1 MRIVTIGGGPAG
13 LYFSLLVKKVNP
25 DYEVRVIERNPP
37 DATYGWGVVF
47 SEETLG
53 ALRDADRPTYDEIVE
68 AFAKWNAIDV
78 HFRGETIRSRGHVF
92 SGISRKTLLG
102 ILQRRCRELGVDLD
116 FGREVL
122 DPEKFDGADLVVGAD
137 GVNSRLRKRFESDF
151 VPTVHEHGTKFIWFG
166 TDVAFKAFT
175 FLFRQNEHG
184 LFQVHAYPFDATT
197 STFIVEC
204 HESTWRQAGLDEAT
218 EEESIAYCEKL
229 FADDLGGHS
238 LLSNRSNWISFL
250 TLKNESWHRGNIV
263 LLGDAAHTAHFTIG
277 SGTKLAMEDSIALV
291 EAMDHEDDLGAAL
304 VRYEL
309 ERQPVVERLQEAAL
323 DSARYFED
331 VKRYANFE
339 PIQFAFNLLTRSGR
353 ITHLELQRRDSKF
366 ISAVDAWF
374 AGKDMG
380 VVEPDSNVV
389 IAPPPMFQPLR
400 LRNVDLRNRVV
411 VSPIGEDASLDG
423 VLAEAERDQ
432 LVMAARAGGGLVRT
446 GFVAVSAHGRIT
458 PGTPGLYHDEHV
470 EPWAGVVRAVHE
482 AGSCAGTVIG
492 HAGPRGATRPRRDGA
507 DRPLRDGAWPLLAAS
522 PIPYTKNSQTPHDVG
537 ERMDD
542 IVDDFATA
550 AGRAAEAGFDVLE
563 VHLGHGYLLAS
574 LISPLTNRR
583 TDEYGGSFDNRIRFP
598 LRVLDAVREVWPED
612 RVLSACVTASDW
624 RRGGTKPEDAVRLAA
639 ILKEHGCDLIHV
651 IAGQTTVRETPNY
664 GRLFLVPFS
673 DQIRNEADVPTIVG
687 GNITTADDASTILA
701 AGRADLCILAQQ

>member
-1 MRIVTIGGGPAG
+1 MRIVTVGGGPAG

-25 DYEVRVIERNPP
+25 DHDVRVIERNPP

-102 ILQRRCRELGVDLD
+102 ILQRRCSELGVQLD
-116 FGREVL
+116 FEREVGDL
-122 DPEKFDGADLVVGAD
+122 EELDGADLVVGAD
-137 GVNSRLRKRFESDF
+137 GVNSSLRGRFESDF
-151 VPTVHEHGTKFIWFG
+151 VPTVREHSTKFIWFG

-175 FLFRQNEHG
+175 FIFRQNEHG

-204 HESTWRQAGLDEAT
+204 HESTWRKAGLDEAN

-238 LLSNRSNWISFL
+238 LLSNRSIWVSFL
-250 TLKNESWHRGNIV
+250 TLKNESWHRGNVV
-263 LLGDAAHTAHFTIG
+263 LLGDAVHTAHFTIG

-291 EAMDHEDDLGAAL
+291 DAIEHEDDLGAAL

-323 DSARYFED
+323 ESARYFEN

-353 ITHLELQRRDSKF
+353 ITHLELQRRDPKF
-366 ISAVDAWF
+366 INSVDAWF
-374 AGKDMG
+374 AGKG
-380 VVEPDSNVV
+380 AGAVGPESTIVV
-389 IAPPPMFQPLR
+389 APPPMFHPLR
-400 LRNVDLRNRVV
+400 LRDVELANRVV
-411 VSPIGEDASLDG
+411 VSSPGEDTSVDG
-423 VLAEAERDQ
+423 LLAEAEHAQ
-432 LVMAARAGGGLVRT
+432 LVTAARGGGGLVRT
-446 GFVAVSAHGRIT
+446 DFVAVSAHGRIT
-458 PGTPGLYHDEHV
+458 AGTPGLYRNEHV
-470 EPWAGVVRAVHE
+470 EPWAGFVSAVHDE
-482 AGSCAGTVIG
+482 GFRAGVVIG
-492 HAGPRGATRPRRDGA
+492 HAGPRGATRPRREGA
-507 DRPLRDGAWPLLAAS
+507 DRPLREGAWPLLAAS
-522 PIPYTKNSQTPHDVG
+522 PIPYTKNSQTPHDVR
-537 ERMDD
+537 EKMDD
-542 IVDDFATA
+542 VLEDFAGA
-550 AGRAAEAGFDVLE
+550 AKGAAEAGFDVLE
-563 VHLGHGYLLAS
+563 VHMGHGYLLAT

-583 TDEYGGSFDNRIRFP
+583 TDEYGGSFENRIRFP
-598 LRVLDAVREVWPED
+598 MRVFDAVREVWPDD
-612 RVLSACVTASDW
+612 RVLAACITASDW
-624 RRGGTKPEDAVRLAA
+624 RRGGTKPEEAVKLAA
-639 ILKEHGCDLIHV
+639 ILKEHGCGLIHV
-651 IAGQTTVRETPNY
+651 VAGQTTVRETPNY

-673 DQIRNEADVPTIVG
+673 DQIRNEAVVPTMVG
-687 GNITTADDASTILA
+687 GNITTADDANTTLA
-701 AGRADLCILAQQ
+701 AGRADICVLTQQ